1 MIAQRTITT
10 GALATRV
17 RRRLARDGQL
27 LRRCWP
33 WSESIDELG
42 EFYVLA
48 AGTHEVIARHVD
60 LERLARELQVLGPD
74 ELVED

>member
-1 MIAQRTITT
+1 MNAYSTITT

-33 WSESIDELG
+33 WSESLAELG

-48 AGTHEVIARHVD
+48 AGTHEVVARHVEFD
-60 LERLARELQVLGPD
+60 KHRRVYAVDAATE
-74 ELVED
+74 

>member
-1 MIAQRTITT
+1 MICSRTITT

-33 WSESIDELG
+33 WSDRLDELG

-48 AGTHEVIARHVD
+48 AGTHDVVARHV
-60 LERLARELQVLGPD
+60 EIEHLASELQVLSPD
-74 ELVED
+74 EIVED